1 MIKGAP
7 TSQNVA
13 MTKDAR
19 TRKLKNVKTPVAQQ
33 ESTSLQIRREE
44 RFASRINGIA

>member
-19 TRKLKNVKTPVAQQ
+19 TRKLKNVKTPVAPP
-33 ESTSLQIRREE
+33 ESTSLPIPMEE
-44 RFASRINGIA
+44 RLASRTNRIA

>member
-19 TRKLKNVKTPVAQQ
+19 TRKLKNVKTPVAQR
-33 ESTSLQIRREE
+33 ESTSLQTPMEE
-44 RFASRINGIA
+44 KFASRINGIA